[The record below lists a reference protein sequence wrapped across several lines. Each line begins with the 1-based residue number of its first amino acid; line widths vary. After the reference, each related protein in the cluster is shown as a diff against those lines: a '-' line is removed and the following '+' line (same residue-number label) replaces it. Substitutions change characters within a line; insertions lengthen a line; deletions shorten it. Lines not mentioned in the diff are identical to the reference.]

1 MSQFLQDLLIK
12 VKQGADALESP
23 PAEPDTESGSNFKEG
38 QKQKKETKPGL
49 PNNQYLDPQIEG
61 EPGLVHKP
69 MSFTKPGLI
78 IKPGLLTKSGLL
90 PRQGQDI
97 KPEDNSVLLLDHDPP
112 SKPGLVSESGSF
124 TKPGLPN
131 NQDLNAEIQGKP
143 GLPIKPSLFS
153 QSDYTQHPVT
163 FADFIATLND
173 VMPIVRGAEMR
184 LYFYLIEQRF
194 GNSRSPSDDIIT
206 YSQKSAM
213 QATGIKSTATIVKSM
228 TSLSKK
234 KLVKWVRKSRKLG
247 EVSQIRVFLLSNFQ
261 QLKNSF

>member
-49 PNNQYLDPQIEG
+49 PNNQYLDPQIEV

-69 MSFTKPGLI
+69 M
-78 IKPGLLTKSGLL
+78 
-90 PRQGQDI
+90 
-97 KPEDNSVLLLDHDPP
+97 
-112 SKPGLVSESGSF
+112 SF

-163 FADFIATLND
+163 FADFMATLND

>member
-12 VKQGADALESP
+12 VKQGAEALDSP
-23 PAEPDTESGSNFKEG
+23 PAEPDNVSGSNFKED

-49 PNNQYLDPQIEG
+49 PNNPYLDPPIQG

-69 MSFTKPGLI
+69 RSLTKPGLI
-78 IKPGLLTKSGLL
+78 LKPGLLTKSGLL
-90 PRQGQDI
+90 PQQGQDT
-97 KPEDNSVLLLDHDPP
+97 KPQGKSEPLLDRDPP
-112 SKPGLVSESGSF
+112 TKPGLVSEPGSF
-124 TKPGLPN
+124 TKPSLPN
-131 NQDLNAEIQGKP
+131 NQDLDPELQGKP
-143 GLPIKPSLFS
+143 GLPIKPGLFG
-153 QSDYTQHPVT
+153 QSDHTQHPVT
-163 FADFIATLND
+163 FADFMATLND
-173 VMPIVRGAEMR
+173 VIPIVKGAEMR